1 MERTEKN
8 RAYMSLQKKFIVSIF
23 LIFLFSVSFGQT
35 KEIVIYCKIYP
46 SIGGLVVDYYGME
59 KYLPDSTKADVLVD
73 YKKKYRLRNSDA
85 DNAILLMGVD
95 GWRLL
100 SSYYD
105 PKYSQLTYILSKEI
119 YLGEKAL
126 QSYLEKLR
134 NSR

>member
-46 SIGGLVVDYYGME
+46 SIGGLVVDYYGIE
-59 KYLPDSTKADVLVD
+59 KYLPDSTKADVLID
-73 YKKKYRLRNSDA
+73 YKKKYRLRNSDT
-85 DNAILLMGVD
+85 DNAILLMGAD

-100 SSYYD
+100 SNYYD

-119 YLGEKAL
+119 YLGETAL